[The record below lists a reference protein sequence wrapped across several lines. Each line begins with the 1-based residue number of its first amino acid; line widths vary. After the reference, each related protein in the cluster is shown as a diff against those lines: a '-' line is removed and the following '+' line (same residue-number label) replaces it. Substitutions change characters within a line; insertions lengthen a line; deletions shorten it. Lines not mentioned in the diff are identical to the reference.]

1 MKKFAVF
8 GNPIAQSLSPT
19 IHQMFAH
26 QVGEEISYEKILAH
40 EDGFVEAASTFL
52 AQDTAIG
59 CNVTMPFK
67 LDAYN
72 FAQVEDAAANDAKAV
87 NTLMKTADGK
97 VNGFNTDGIGLVND
111 LLNNGVALKDKH
123 VLLLGAGGAARGV
136 VSPLFEAGIAKLTI
150 ANRTLSRAEQVA
162 RESQYDEIAVMT
174 LEGVAS
180 ITPHVIINSTAASL
194 NGELPCNMNATSLS
208 ECEAVYDMVYKNSP
222 TPFMQE
228 ATKFGVAQSLDG
240 LGMLV
245 EQAAAAFTIWTGK
258 KPNTAKVVEKVRE
271 LVKR

>member
-1 MKKFAVF
+1 
-8 GNPIAQSLSPT
+8 
-19 IHQMFAH
+19 MFAE
-26 QVGEEISYEKILAH
+26 QVGEEISYEKILAP
-40 EDGFVEAASTFL
+40 EDGFVDAAKAFL

-67 LDAYN
+67 LDAFY

-97 VNGFNTDGIGLVND
+97 VYGFNTDGIGLVND
-111 LLNNGVALKDKH
+111 LLNNGVVLQDKH

-136 VSPLFEAGIAKLTI
+136 VSPLFKAGIAKLTI
-150 ANRTLSRAEQVA
+150 ANRTVSRAEQVA
-162 RESQYDEIAVMT
+162 SESQYNDIEVST
-174 LEGVAS
+174 LEDITS
-180 ITPHVIINSTAASL
+180 IAPHIIINSTAASL
-194 NGELPCNMNATSLS
+194 NGQLPCNMNAASLS
-208 ECEAVYDMVYKNSP
+208 NCEAVYDMVYKNSP

-228 ATKFGVAQSLDG
+228 ATKLGVEKSLDG

-258 KPNTAKVVEKVRE
+258 MPDTAMVVNKLRE
-271 LVKR
+271 SIKS